1 MLPYQMLL
9 HKKTREQMNLNLAQ
23 SIVIIDEAHNLLDTI
38 ASIYSAEIKLDQIQQ
53 SQRQLTAYKT
63 KYLTRFSAKNLLRLN
78 QLISIANRLTKL
90 FANVKSGSEAQPAQP
105 TSRMIHV
112 HELMDDTNISP
123 SNLTEI
129 LQFCENT
136 RLAQKVHGFSMRYG
150 AEEVT
155 VAPAKPKETTA
166 SYLKR
171 LSEQKL
177 IQKNGKTPINS
188 APVVHVEDKPA
199 PASGA
204 GAGESASGIRG
215 LLTFLECL
223 LEEST
228 DGRVLLSNHPG
239 QRANSFLK
247 YLLLNPS
254 NRFSDVLQ
262 QCRAVSAPM
271 HCAWKEEIKVCL
283 MLQVV
288 VAGGTMQPTTEFTE
302 QLFQSQKERIEQHF
316 FDHVVAAES
325 VLPIAV
331 GKGPRNS
338 SFLFNFTNRT
348 NKTMVSSV
356 FLFLWVGNS
365 NAEPILK

>member
-9 HKKTREQMNLNLAQ
+9 HKKTREQLNLNLTN

-38 ASIYSAEIKLDQIQQ
+38 AAIYSAEIKLDQIQR

-63 KYLTRFSAKNLLRLN
+63 KYLTRFSARNLLRLN

-90 FANVKSGSEAQPAQP
+90 FVTVKGGPEPAQP

-155 VAPAKPKETTA
+155 VVPVKSKETTA

-171 LSEQKL
+171 LSEQKNNKMP
-177 IQKNGKTPINS
+177 IETPK
-188 APVVHVEDKPA
+188 VVHVEEKPI
-199 PASGA
+199 SVS
-204 GAGESASGIRG
+204 GAGESASAIRG

-239 QRANSFLK
+239 QRTNSFLK

-254 NRFSDVLQ
+254 NRFSDVLK
-262 QCRAVSAPM
+262 QCRAVGAPDN
-271 HCAWKEEIKVCL
+271 
-283 MLQVV
+283 
-288 VAGGTMQPTTEFTE
+288 
-302 QLFQSQKERIEQHF
+302 
-316 FDHVVAAES
+316 DHVHE
-325 VLPIAV
+325 L
-331 GKGPRNS
+331 
-338 SFLFNFTNRT
+338 
-348 NKTMVSSV
+348 NK
-356 FLFLWVGNS
+356 L
-365 NAEPILK
+365 